1 MKKKVSSLTIRVPHE
16 LKEKIEQ
23 APRQQG
29 ISINQYAMYIFT
41 KEVTRLE
48 VSQEADWKQIKE
60 KYVGNKTEDE
70 IKKNFKAVMKKVK
83 SSNKVPDW
91 DKIK

>member
-16 LKEKIEQ
+16 LKEKIVQ
-23 APRQQG
+23 AADQQG

-48 VSQEADWKQIKE
+48 VSQETEWKQIKE
-60 KYVGNKTEDE
+60 QYIGTKTEDE
-70 IKKNFKAVMKKVK
+70 IKKNFKEVMKKVK

-91 DKIK
+91 DRI